1 MQCMEVRMVLFRVVK
16 PGIKGKVGIMKTGNW
31 RKNIG
36 VVERVRLNK
45 G

>member
-1 MQCMEVRMVLFRVVK
+1 MQSMEVRMARRVRK

-36 VVERVRLNK
+36 VVERLRLNK